1 VNRNVFL
8 GLIFQYPPVLL
19 GRVGPPFG
27 LSPLRLPL
35 DKSEGVVCTAFLPER
50 LRTKKN
56 WERQEPYDDDYRC
69 DFHPSWQQIAWLDS
83 ETGETGEQKL
93 VHAGGEARQFISNSR
108 HPC

>member
-35 DKSEGVVCTAFLPER
+35 DKSEGVVCTAFFAREVEDQEELGKTGA
-50 LRTKKN
+50 LR
-56 WERQEPYDDDYRC
+56 
-69 DFHPSWQQIAWLDS
+69 
-83 ETGETGEQKL
+83 
-93 VHAGGEARQFISNSR
+93 
-108 HPC
+108 